1 MAENDEIPDEI
12 PELDGDTITKRV
24 KLSHDGRQ
32 LMLRFPREI
41 TEFYNLKKGDHIEL
55 VVKIPPN
62 MGSVREIPM
71 QVKVEEAK
79 P

>member
-71 QVKVEEAK
+71 QVKDIL
-79 P
+79 